1 MQDNNQSKSFKHLLL
16 AICMIVGSFT
26 IHAQSASFLMSSV
39 GSLPNSSNS
48 ISAIN
53 FKSNAACLDV
63 QTGIAVLRGVKNA
76 GEFAMTCEV
85 SMKFN
90 SLGVKLYPNPVN
102 TYTKVKLQNTPPLNE
117 VFNVSIWS
125 TDGQLIM
132 TKKETGYNLF
142 QGLTLDLSTIN
153 AGTYVLKIEST
164 QFLDAIKFIKAN

>member
-1 MQDNNQSKSFKHLLL
+1 MQDNNSFLSIKQLLFV
-16 AICMIVGSFT
+16 ICMILGSSM

-63 QTGIAVLRGVKNA
+63 QTGIAVLRGVKNT

-117 VFNVSIWS
+117 EFNVSIWS
-125 TDGQLIM
+125 TDGALVM

-142 QGLTLDLSTIN
+142 QGLTLDLSTVN
-153 AGTYVLKIEST
+153 AGTYVLKIESA
-164 QFLDAIKFIKAN
+164 QFVDAIKFIKAN